1 MGYYRGVP
9 HQKRARTDQVAS
21 EMRRRNSR
29 VVKIR
34 ATVLARRGSGSHY
47 PKQEAVR

>member
-1 MGYYRGVP
+1 MGYRGVP
-9 HQKRARTDQVAS
+9 HDKRAKRARMDQVAS

-34 ATVLARRGSGSHY
+34 ATVLARRGRGAHY
-47 PKQEAVR
+47 PKQEA